1 LGRQQRA
8 TRFLCAYIDAHPG
21 EELTLRT
28 LSKRVGMSPSHLQRA
43 FKRIAGVSPREYV
56 EAVRL
61 GKFRHL
67 LRDEGSV
74 RRSTYRVG
82 RSSTSWPYRSEVGSV
97 LGMGARAYR
106 DGGSGERVRFAIATC
121 SLGFLLVAG
130 TARGVCFV
138 VLDDSEEG
146 AREELKR
153 EYPRADIHEDRDS
166 AGRWTRA
173 VADSLEAGDSAGL
186 ESLPLDVKATAFQWK
201 VWKCLVS
208 IPAGST
214 TSYGELAK
222 KIGAPR
228 SARAVGNACGSNPL
242 ALVIPCHRVVAS
254 DGTLGGYRWGVG
266 RKRAI
271 LRKEGVQD
279 GIVS

>member
-1 LGRQQRA
+1 MNRQQRA
-8 TRFLCAYIDAHPG
+8 IQSLCAYIGAHPA

-43 FKRIAGVSPREYV
+43 FKRIVGVSPREYV

-67 LRDEGSV
+67 LREEGSV

-82 RSSTSWPYRSEVGSV
+82 RSSTSWPYRPVGSV
-97 LGMGARAYR
+97 LGMEARAYR
-106 DGGSGERVRFAIATC
+106 DGGAGERVRFATARC

-130 TARGVCFV
+130 TGRGVCFV

-146 AREELKR
+146 AREELRR
-153 EYPRADIHEDRDS
+153 EYPKADIREDRDS

-186 ESLPLDVKATAFQWK
+186 ESLPLDIRATAFQWK

-208 IPAGST
+208 IPRGST
-214 TSYGELAK
+214 TSYGELAMK
-222 KIGAPR
+222 VGSPNG
-228 SARAVGNACGSNPL
+228 ARAVGNACWSNPL

-271 LRKEGVQD
+271 LRKEGARD
-279 GIVS
+279 RIAS